1 MLLTPPSHRRQH
13 LLRQG
18 DLQGTP
24 RSFSPQHRTR
34 ASCWSCR
41 TQTQSGKPSV
51 HLPAFLQLSW
61 TLTFFFPTHIR
72 APVWVLLGSAPVLQ
86 SFQYPAPPVSLSA
99 ARRNRS
105 LTSHYR
111 HFTGKPAYGSVSC
124 SRAKNP
130 QLHPLK
136 DFFLPVP
143 SF

>member
-1 MLLTPPSHRRQH
+1 MLLTPPSHRTQH

-61 TLTFFFPTHIR
+61 TLTFLFFPLTSEPLYGCCWAR
-72 APVWVLLGSAPVLQ
+72 LPCF

-105 LTSHYR
+105 LTSH
-111 HFTGKPAYGSVSC
+111 FWDSTGKPAHGSVSC
-124 SRAKNP
+124 PRAKNP